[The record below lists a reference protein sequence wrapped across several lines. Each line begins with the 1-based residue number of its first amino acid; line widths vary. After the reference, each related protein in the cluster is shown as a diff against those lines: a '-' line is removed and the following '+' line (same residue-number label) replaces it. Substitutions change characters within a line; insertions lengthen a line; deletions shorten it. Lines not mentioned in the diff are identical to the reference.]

1 MTISEVRRRINE
13 LRMDRDK
20 ALSKF
25 MEFQDEIIKLEQML
39 FKEGYYD
46 GEGTYVLKCQNMY
59 KIGYSRNIMSYL
71 ESTRRS
77 NPYPVNLYMFIK
89 GKRVDPY
96 VSLDKHVRSGWYQL
110 DPEDLVHIAEEEHKT
125 YERYIPPLEVSRC
138 HSTDA
143 DKATEEETKAVLGV
157 IQNLMSSG
165 ENNSALISD
174 VLELANQVHG
184 IPEDRMKKI
193 MSGLKRN
200 GDIFEPKTG
209 YLRLP

>member
-25 MEFQDEIIKLEQML
+25 IEFQDEIIKLEQML

-46 GEGTYVLKCQNMY
+46 NEGTYVLKCQDMY
-59 KIGYSRNIMSYL
+59 KIGYSRNVMSYL

-89 GKRVDPY
+89 GKRIDPCI
-96 VSLDKHVRSGWYQL
+96 SLDKQVRSGWFRL
-110 DPEDLVHIAEEEHKT
+110 DPEDLAYIAEEEHKT
-125 YERYIPPLEVSRC
+125 YEMYTPPLEVSRC
-138 HSTDA
+138 HFVDV
-143 DKATEEETKAVLGV
+143 DKVTEEETKAVLGV

-165 ENNSALISD
+165 ENNSALMSD

-193 MSGLKRN
+193 MNGLKRN
-200 GDIFEPKTG
+200 GEIFEPKNG
-209 YLRLP
+209 YLRVP